1 MDWASGFSKGGRVM
15 KEIDWIMKTWLEDDG
30 IDGSEGAI
38 LGSDDVIVDYYKSS
52 ADSAEVTNR

>member
-1 MDWASGFSKGGRVM
+1 MIGRCG
-15 KEIDWIMKTWLEDDG
+15 IDGIDG